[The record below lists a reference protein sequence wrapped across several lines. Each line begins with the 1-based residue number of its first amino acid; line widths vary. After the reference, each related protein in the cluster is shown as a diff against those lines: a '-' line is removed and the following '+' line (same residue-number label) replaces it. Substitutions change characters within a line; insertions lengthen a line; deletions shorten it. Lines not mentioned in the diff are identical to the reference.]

1 MSDPTQRPSAGRGVA
16 IIQRLKEKR
25 AREAAAALASGV
37 AELSVAETPQ
47 DVGASAAPDRSAGAE
62 NVAPTGVAPEIPKPV
77 TVQPKEP
84 VVRMGKAGQA
94 IDVAA
99 NYVNM
104 RLQDGRSLYE
114 YCVTM
119 DPPVD
124 EIK

>member
-25 AREAAAALASGV
+25 ARD
-37 AELSVAETPQ
+37 AETPQ
-47 DVGASAAPDRSAGAE
+47 EVGASAAPDRSAGAE
-62 NVAPTGVAPEIPKPV
+62 NVVPTGVAPEIPKPV

-99 NYVNM
+99 NYVNI

-114 YCVTM
+114 YYVTM